1 MDLKIAARMIAV
13 VAIGAGLTA
22 AISALHHEDGPEEV
36 PFLRLRDPGGDPSL
50 RALARCRDMGRVALD
65 DPDCRKAWA
74 ETRRRFFGTD
84 KPERPVTPKPGTD
97 GAPSP

>member
-13 VAIGAGLTA
+13 LAVGAGLTA
-22 AISALHHEDGPEEV
+22 AMSALHRNDGPEV
-36 PFLRLRDPGGDPSL
+36 TPSLHLRDPGGDPSL
-50 RALARCRDMGRVALD
+50 SVLARCRDMGMAALD

-74 ETRRRFFGTD
+74 ETRGRFFGTD
-84 KPERPVTPKPGTD
+84 KPERPVMPKPGTD